1 MVTQPKRQEWPP
13 GRVLQAVRQMQTL
26 AVEPLQVELPVAE
39 RLPVR
44 QELSDLSNP
53 LTQSLQALLYEP
65 MARAQPP
72 LSSGATRP

>member
-1 MVTQPKRQEWPP
+1 
-13 GRVLQAVRQMQTL
+13 MQTL
-26 AVEPLQVELPVAE
+26 AVEPLQVELPVAK
-39 RLPVR
+39 RPPVR

-53 LTQSLQALLYEP
+53 LTLPLQALLHEP